1 MRRGLIAFD
10 RLAAVVLAIVL
21 IAAGAAALAWRH
33 DLIPDA
39 TDRLEINGLAELP
52 QAAWWPWA
60 TGVGGVLLV
69 VLGLTWLARHLPRH
83 GTGRLRLPGSD
94 ETGRLTADAN
104 AAAGAAGHVLAQT
117 PGVRS
122 GSGRIVLDR
131 GQLVAEIT
139 ATLEPGADLDA
150 VRAAAEQT
158 GQELHQ
164 VVGRDDLHHRIELR
178 VARHAKPPTTARV
191 H

>member
-10 RLAAVVLAIVL
+10 RTAALVIAVLA
-21 IAAGAAALAWRH
+21 IAAGAAALGWRY

-39 TDRLEINGLAELP
+39 PNRVAIDGLTDLATMP
-52 QAAWWPWA
+52 WWPWA
-60 TGVGGVLLV
+60 TGAGGVLLV

-83 GTGRLRLPGSD
+83 GTGQIRLPGSD
-94 ETGRLTADAN
+94 TTGRLTADAK
-104 AAAGAAGHVLAQT
+104 AAATTAGQALAQT
-117 PGVRS
+117 PGVRD

-131 GQLVAEIT
+131 GQLVAELT

-150 VRAAAEQT
+150 VREAAEQT
-158 GQELHQ
+158 SHELHRIID
-164 VVGRDDLHHRIELR
+164 RDDLRHRVELS
-178 VARHAKPPTTARV
+178 VARSDKSSNAPRV

>member
-10 RLAAVVLAIVL
+10 RLAAGALAVVL
-21 IAAGAAALAWRH
+21 IAAGGAALAWRY

-39 TDRLEINGLAELP
+39 SERLEINGLTELP
-52 QAAWWPWA
+52 QTGWWPWA

-69 VLGLTWLARHLPRH
+69 IVGLTWLARHLPRR

-104 AAAGAAGHVLAQT
+104 AAASAAGQVLAQT

-131 GQLVAEIT
+131 GQVVAEIT

-158 GQELHQ
+158 GQELHE
-164 VVGRDDLHHRIELR
+164 VIGRDDLYHRIELR
-178 VARHAKPPTTARV
+178 VARHAKAPATTRV

>member
-10 RLAAVVLAIVL
+10 RLAAAVIAVVL
-21 IAAGAAALAWRH
+21 IAAGAAALGWRY

-39 TDRLEINGLAELP
+39 TDRLEINGLAGLP
-52 QAAWWPWA
+52 QEAWWPWA
-60 TGVGGVLLV
+60 TGAGGVLLV
-69 VLGLTWLARHLPRH
+69 VLGLIWLVRHLPRR

-104 AAAGAAGHVLAQT
+104 AAASTAGHVLAQT

-139 ATLEPGADLDA
+139 ATLEPGADLDV

-158 GQELHQ
+158 GQELHR
-164 VVGRDDLHHRIELR
+164 VIGRDDLHHRIELH
-178 VARHAKPPTTARV
+178 VARHAKTPTTARV